1 MEHYYSAYTRTINN
15 NLYFFIKKYI
25 RYNEVKDTPAI
36 LEGFGMHTDFD
47 KACNIAG
54 IKDAELKEWLKA
66 EARPS
71 KVHPENVAPVIP
83 ILSKN
88 FRVEHVNNRTALVNK
103 LSGIKKSI
111 TDRMPQ
117 WMAISHS

>member
-1 MEHYYSAYTRTINN
+1 MEHYYSAYTRTINSS
-15 NLYFFIKKYI
+15 LYFFVKKYI
-25 RYNEVKDTPAI
+25 RYTEVKDTPAI
-36 LEGFGMHTDFD
+36 MEGFGMHTDFD

-54 IKDAELKEWLKA
+54 IKDAELKEWLRA

-71 KVHPENVAPVIP
+71 KIHPEKVAPVIP

-88 FRVEHVNNRTALVNK
+88 YRVEHVNNRTALVNK
-103 LSGIKKSI
+103 LSDIKKSI